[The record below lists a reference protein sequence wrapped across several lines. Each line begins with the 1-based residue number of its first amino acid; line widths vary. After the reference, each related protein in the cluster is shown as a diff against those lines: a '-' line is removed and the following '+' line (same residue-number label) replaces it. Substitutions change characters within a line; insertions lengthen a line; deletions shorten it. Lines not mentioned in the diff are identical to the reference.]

1 MYCNVCNKYRQF
13 KRTKISL
20 IFNRTLILSIAYS
33 KYGHEYERIFIEEES
48 IDILNILGLINNKE
62 DSENI

>member
-33 KYGHEYERIFIEEES
+33 KYGHEYERIVIEEES
-48 IDILNILGLINNKE
+48 IDILNILGFVNNKE